1 MADRA
6 PFRQI
11 ADQLRSEIVAGRF
24 TPGAQLPAERQL
36 AETYQ
41 VHRATVRRAIM
52 ELKSEGLVE
61 SAQGRGNLVRNREPV
76 RRVSWGRA
84 IPAARSHG
92 DALPDMAPA
101 SRYGAFEECD
111 YRPSLLT
118 AVRRENAP
126 EQVAR
131 AMGVPPGERVLVR
144 ERHVGAPGR
153 LIQLTTTYVSP
164 AMLELMP
171 QIEYEDVEPERV
183 YAWMEGCGLRLR
195 QQDAVT
201 ARMPRPDEARA
212 LRLGPGLPLLVI
224 RRLTLDQRD
233 RVLDVTDMRLAAE
246 ANELVYEV

>member
-11 ADQLRSEIVAGRF
+11 ADQLRDEIVAGRF

-36 AETYQ
+36 AEAYQ

-76 RRVSWGRA
+76 RRVSWGRT
-84 IPAARSHG
+84 IPAARAHSDTLESVDRDRVG
-92 DALPDMAPA
+92 ADDDEGGAQPDE
-101 SRYGAFEECD
+101 F
-111 YRPSLLT
+111 T
-118 AVRRENAP
+118 AVRRE
-126 EQVAR
+126 
-131 AMGVPPGERVLVR
+131 GVPEPMCGVLGVPAGTPVLVR
-144 ERHVGAPGR
+144 EHHVGEQGR
-153 LIQLTTTYVSP
+153 LVQLSTTYFSP
-164 AMLELMP
+164 SVLQRVPQLEYDDADP
-171 QIEYEDVEPERV
+171 ARA
-183 YAWMEGCGLRLR
+183 YAWLERAGLRLR
-195 QQDAVT
+195 QQDTVT

-224 RRLTLDQRD
+224 RRVTLDERD